1 MAQLHSRRQKDA
13 NLIVETAIAAAAASA
28 SASIDLEQ
36 VQGGLIEG
44 IYLEL
49 IHPTFTITTGKLAA
63 YTLQDSADNSSFA
76 DVDPKVSTAST
87 ASTTTSIAKTVELPI
102 PPNTRRY
109 IRVNQ
114 ATTDMGGAGTAKFTI
129 SLLV

>member
-1 MAQLHSRRQKDA
+1 MQHHSRRQKDK
-13 NLIVETAIAAAAASA
+13 NLIVETVIAAAAASA

-44 IYLEL
+44 LQLEL

-63 YTLQDSADNSSFA
+63 YTLQDSADNVTFA
-76 DVDPKVSTAST
+76 DVDPKVSTATT
-87 ASTTTSIAKTVELPI
+87 AVTTTSTAKTVEFPI
-102 PPNTRRY
+102 PPVTRRY

-114 ATTDMGGAGTAKFTI
+114 STADMGGAGTAKFTI
-129 SLLV
+129 ALLL

>member
-1 MAQLHSRRQKDA
+1 MQLHSRRQKDK

-44 IYLEL
+44 LQLEL
-49 IHPTFTITTGKLAA
+49 IHPAFTITSGKLAS
-63 YTLQDSADNSSFA
+63 YVLQDSADNVTFA
-76 DVDPKVSTAST
+76 DVDPKVSTAT
-87 ASTTTSIAKTVELPI
+87 AAITTTSIAKTVEFPI
-102 PPNTRRY
+102 PPVTRRY

-114 ATTDMGGAGTAKFTI
+114 ATADMGGAGTAKFTI
-129 SLLV
+129 ALLF